1 MGEARSPDPI
11 RPVAGRAARIRL
23 AAILVLA
30 ACLQAVLLWMELRP
44 RPRALWGDEIMY
56 VDVASRWAR
65 GEPATLELLWPPL
78 YPRLLSVALRVDPGL
93 VGLRLVQAAGL
104 FAAALLWRDLA
115 RRLTGSAL
123 AGDVT
128 AALLLLDPQVAAF
141 AQFLWPEALH
151 LALFALALWLLV
163 TRGSRPAWLAA
174 AGVLLGVCLLA
185 KSILGPFVPVL
196 LLPLLREGG
205 VRRGLARAAVVSAA
219 CAATVLPTMIANS
232 RRGTFAVANG
242 ARFNLWVGLNDRSP
256 RNFVNDPTV
265 GEEYG
270 RWQRSA
276 PTFAA
281 REEILQRK
289 IAGFVR
295 ERGLLAIARAQL
307 CRQYLRLFHH
317 DSFFTNQLP
326 GGAIAALGYGYGDPP
341 RALVSAWRAWAGV
354 LWVLTLVGVGLGLAA
369 LPRDRTG
376 WVAVLLAFVAYNLA
390 LLLLLHV
397 KTRYR
402 LAFLP
407 VLDLVA
413 GAGVAA
419 LLGEGRFGGW
429 PQRVAGAVAAALLL
443 YLAFA

>member
-1 MGEARSPDPI
+1 MSEPHRG
-11 RPVAGRAARIRL
+11 AGRVRL
-23 AAILVLA
+23 AVILALA

-56 VDVASRWAR
+56 ADVASRWAR

-78 YPRLLSVALRVDPGL
+78 YPRLLSIVLRVDPSL
-93 VGLRLVQAAGL
+93 VALRLAQAACL

-151 LALFALALWLLV
+151 LALFAAALWLLV
-163 TRGSRPAWLAA
+163 TRGSRPWWLAA

-185 KSILGPFVPVL
+185 KSVLGPFLPVL
-196 LLPLLREGG
+196 LLPLLRDAGP
-205 VRRGLARAAVVSAA
+205 RRGLARAAIVAAA
-219 CAATVLPTMIANS
+219 CAATVLPTMVANA
-232 RRGTFAVANG
+232 RQGTFAVANG

-256 RNFVNDPTV
+256 RNLV
-265 GEEYG
+265 GEIVGDEYR
-270 RWQRSA
+270 RWQASA
-276 PTFAA
+276 PTFAE
-281 REEILQRK
+281 REEILKGK

-295 ERGLLAIARAQL
+295 EHGPLAIARAQL
-307 CRQYLRLFHH
+307 GRQCFRLFHH
-317 DSFFTNQLP
+317 DSFFTDQLP
-326 GGAIAALGYGYGDPP
+326 GGAIAALGLGYPDPP
-341 RALVSAWRAWAGV
+341 RALAAALRAYANAVWMA
-354 LWVLTLVGVGLGLAA
+354 TLVGVGLGLAA
-369 LPRDRTG
+369 LPRERTG

-390 LLLLLHV
+390 LFLLLHV

-402 LAFLP
+402 LPFLP
-407 VLDLVA
+407 VLHLLA
-413 GAGVAA
+413 GAGIAA
-419 LLGEGRFGGW
+419 LAGEGRFGGW
-429 PQRVAGAVAAALLL
+429 PQRIGGALAAALLL